1 MINPSK
7 KKERE
12 KLFNKI
18 MWLPIALILAVVPLI
33 VRMVQISVEDGVMD
47 TFNQSQIADV
57 YSNYKATAIVML
69 CVIMAVLAYLCL
81 EKKSIKMDQVIK
93 CYIVGAGIFLVSSLV
108 ATILSNDT
116 YVAWWG
122 MPDRAEGFI
131 IIMCYIFIMFYTL
144 YILRSDKNYN
154 YIIGSLSFL
163 IIITTIIGAFQFF
176 GYDLFTQLDFFK
188 KLIIGKEGVERGYT
202 LASNFDR
209 GKVFGTMT
217 HYNYMGSFGAM
228 MVPFFL
234 ILTIFIKNK
243 KQKIGLG
250 IITLCTLFLL
260 FGSTSRA
267 GLIGLVASITVG
279 IIVLIKP
286 ILRGWKITVPI
297 VGILGVILIGLNILT
312 NGTIFSRIPTL
323 VSDVVHIFA
332 DVNQDFDYREHIP
345 IREISYEEG
354 KEKLVFQT
362 GVLYLGNE
370 QGQATFTDENGDRV
384 EYRLNEQ
391 STYTTLDE
399 RFNLVSFKYVGTVEG
414 QAPVI
419 LAMVYNNMD
428 TFCFMLDD
436 QKGVMM
442 IDTCPIEEM
451 EIVEAEAVGFKGK
464 EQLGSSRGYIW
475 SRSIPMM
482 KQTWLIGFG
491 PDNYALHF
499 PQDDLLAKWW
509 AYGTPNMVVDKPH
522 NLYLNIWLNLGG
534 PALVGFMII
543 MLAYLVQCFRLYA
556 LKYNYELKEIL
567 GIATMLAIVGYL
579 GAGVFNDSVVSV
591 APIFWA
597 MLGAG
602 MGINFWCAN
611 RGDNRTKK
619 F

>member
-1 MINPSK
+1 MIKSSK
-7 KKERE
+7 KEEKE

-18 MWLPIALILAVVPLI
+18 MWIPIALILAIVPLI
-33 VRMVQISVEDGVMD
+33 VRMVQINVGDGVMD
-47 TFNQSQIADV
+47 TFNQRQMADV
-57 YSNYKATAIVML
+57 YSNYKATAIVIL
-69 CVIMAVLAYLCL
+69 CVIMGVFTFICV
-81 EKKSIKMDQVIK
+81 EKKTIKMDQVIK
-93 CYIVGAGIFLVSSLV
+93 CYIGGAGIFLVSSLV
-108 ATILSNDT
+108 ATLLSNDP
-116 YVAWWG
+116 YIAWWG

-131 IIMCYIFIMFYTL
+131 IIVCYIFIMFYTL
-144 YILRSDKNYN
+144 YILRNYKNYS

-163 IIITTIIGAFQFF
+163 IILTTIIGAFQFF

-209 GKVFGTMT
+209 GKVFGTMN

-267 GLIGLVASITVG
+267 GLIGLIISITVG

-297 VGILGVILIGLNILT
+297 VGSLGVILIGLNILT
-312 NGTIFSRIPTL
+312 NGTVFSRIPTL
-323 VSDVVHIFA
+323 VSDAVHIFT

-362 GVLYLGNE
+362 GILYLGNE
-370 QGQATFTDENGDRV
+370 QGQVTFTDENGDVV
-384 EYRLNEQ
+384 EYKINEQ
-391 STYTTLDE
+391 GIYTTLDE
-399 RFNLVSFKYVGTVEG
+399 RYNLASFKYTEVIGAVEG
-414 QAPVI
+414 QGPVVLSMAYDNI
-419 LAMVYNNMD
+419 D

-436 QKGVMM
+436 QKGVLM

-482 KQTWLIGFG
+482 KQTWLIGYG

-509 AYGTPNMVVDKPH
+509 AYGTPNMIVDKPH

-534 PALVGFMII
+534 PALVGFMLII
-543 MLAYLVQCFRLYA
+543 LVYLAQCFKLYA
-556 LKYNYELKEIL
+556 LKHHYEIKEIL

-579 GAGVFNDSVVSV
+579 GAGLFNDSVVSV
-591 APIFWA
+591 APIFWV

-602 MGINFWCAN
+602 MGINFWVHKE
-611 RGDNRTKK
+611 R
-619 F
+619 